1 MDQLEL
7 LKKQWQ
13 STEQELPKLSY
24 EDIYKM
30 LLKKSSS
37 IVKWIFYISIAEILF
52 WTLLSFMVPESSTK
66 FSDDIGLHNVLVGV
80 NVLNYTVFGFF
91 IILFYINYRK
101 ISTTDSIKELMKN
114 ILRTRKTVKYFVIYN
129 VTGSILLIIGINFYY
144 YFNQDIVFRFM
155 TEDYGITNISQHQFM
170 KVFFVIQILF
180 GIVMIGFILL
190 FYRIV
195 YGILLR
201 KLHKNYKELKK
212 IEI

>member
-1 MDQLEL
+1 MDELEL

-13 STEQELPKLSY
+13 SREHELPKLSY

-66 FSDDIGLHNVLVGV
+66 FSDDIGLHNFLVGV

-91 IILFYINYRK
+91 IVLFYLNYRK
-101 ISTTDSIKELMKN
+101 ISTTDSIKDLMKN

-144 YFNQDIVFRFM
+144 YFNQDIVFQFM
-155 TEDYGITNISQHQFM
+155 TEDYGITNISQQRFM
-170 KVFFVIQILF
+170 KMFFVIQILF